1 VCPQC
6 GSAAAVHSIGEL
18 ADMARSQLGQP
29 GYAGPPQPGAPQPGF
44 GGPPQPGAP
53 QPGFGGQPQPGNTG
67 QPQGGGFGGQPQPG
81 APQPGYTGQ
90 PQGGGFGGQPQPGA
104 SQPGYAQQPRPGP
117 PGGWRGI
124 RSRTRGA
131 SDGGDFGLG
140 ELGDDIAG
148 AAMGVAAGAAAK
160 FIGRAISRKVQA
172 AMNERVLPAMAARQQ
187 DILQTQI
194 AIAERHPDL
203 RACLTDN
210 VIFLAGG
217 SRVLPMPNLARPLTI
232 DQADALVAQLRNG

>member
-1 VCPQC
+1 MPGAHNGAVSHGQVGAVCPQC

-29 GYAGPPQPGAPQPGF
+29 GYAGQPQPGA
-44 GGPPQPGAP
+44 
-53 QPGFGGQPQPGNTG
+53 PQPGNTG

-81 APQPGYTGQ
+81 APQPGNTGQ

-104 SQPGYAQQPRPGP
+104 PQPGGPQPGYAQQPRPGP

-124 RSRTRGA
+124 RSRTRDT
-131 SDGGDFGLG
+131 SDGIDLGLG
-140 ELGDDIAG
+140 DLGDDIAG
-148 AAMGVAAGAAAK
+148 AAMGIAAGAAAK
-160 FIGRAISRKVQA
+160 FIGRKIGRKVQA
-172 AMNERVLPAMAARQQ
+172 AMTERVLPAMAARQQ
-187 DILQTQI
+187 DVLQTQI

-203 RACLTDN
+203 RACLTDK

-217 SRVLPMPNLARPLTI
+217 SRVLPMPNLARSLTI